1 MDEAAARR
9 ILLVRAF
16 ETTPGAP
23 WSDADR
29 RWADREAQ
37 REAGTA
43 QADAEA
49 LIAGRARLAS
59 QRLVSR
65 DPGIG
70 TLLAAIDMPA
80 WASTTLAAI
89 AFAIGL
95 ASDAIGGSHRINLLA
110 PPLLALMVWNLA
122 VYALLAAHALR
133 GRGAGSV
140 RGPWRSALQALLDR
154 MIALALPRQRSKA
167 MVRFVADWSASGRAL
182 HGQRLAR
189 ALHLAAAAFAL
200 GALAS
205 MYGRGLAFEYRAGWD
220 STFLDADAVRRI
232 LGIVLAPARAFAGL
246 ELPDAARL
254 AALHFAG
261 GAGENAARWIHAW
274 AVSVLVVVVLPRLAL
289 AGLATWRAGQLAKAF
304 ALALEGDYFEPLL
317 GRLASARP
325 SATRVAVDPAAPP
338 RTIALSLVS
347 HTNVGKTT
355 LARTLLRRDIGEV
368 RDADHVTFA
377 AEGHTLVES
386 NAGDRLELWDTP
398 GFGDSVRL
406 AARLSQSSTPVGWFL
421 GEVWDRVR
429 DRAFWSSQHAV
440 RNVFERSD
448 VVLYLVDAHQAPI
461 ERSRFVD
468 SQNARSLTPALS
480 RRERVG
486 TAELADANPGKVDT
500 DLAMVDAELRV
511 LELLRKPV
519 VVLLNRLGPPKP
531 ADEQAAEVA
540 VWRQRLAGR
549 ACVRDVLALDA
560 FTRCWVDEGTLLD
573 AVARMLA
580 GDLQPAFARLVSAWH
595 ERSQAVWRES
605 MQVLAQRLARAAL
618 DRETVAAGG
627 WTGRLMDVGASLGLR
642 QRGAAGEPATA
653 RERAMQRLAERLA
666 ADVRASTDDLIH
678 LHELGGHA
686 TDEVLD
692 SLAQHFA
699 ADEPLDEGRAAL
711 WGGIASGALI
721 GLKADL
727 ASGGLTLG
735 GGMLAGGIV
744 GALGAAGLA
753 RGYNQVRGV
762 ETPTIAWSRDAL
774 DAQARAVLMAYL
786 AVAHHGRGRG
796 DWAVNERPR
805 FWGDAVDAV
814 LESHRAS
821 LHTAWALRDDAAAP
835 SAPLDSELQRWVT
848 RASGELL
855 HTLYPASGALAARA

>member
-29 RWADREAQ
+29 RWADREAL

-43 QADAEA
+43 RADAEA
-49 LIAGRARLAS
+49 LIVGRARLAS
-59 QRLVSR
+59 LRLASR

-70 TLLAAIDMPA
+70 TLLAVIDVPA

-95 ASDAIGGSHRINLLA
+95 ASDAIGGSHRINMLA
-110 PPLLALMVWNLA
+110 PPLLALMVWNVA

-154 MIALALPRQRSKA
+154 MIALALPRQRGKA

-232 LGIVLAPARAFAGL
+232 LGIVLAPARVLAGF

-289 AGLATWRAGQLAKAF
+289 AALATWRAGQLAQAF
-304 ALALEGDYFEPLL
+304 PLALEGDYFEPLL

-368 RDADHVTFA
+368 RDAEHVTFA

-448 VVLYLVDAHQAPI
+448 VVLYLVDAH
-461 ERSRFVD
+461 
-468 SQNARSLTPALS
+468 AL
-480 RRERVG
+480 
-486 TAELADANPGKVDT
+486 AA

-549 ACVRDVLALDA
+549 TCVREVLALDA

-573 AVARMLA
+573 AVARMLV
-580 GDLQPAFARLVSAWH
+580 GDLQAAFARLVSAWH

-618 DRETVAAGG
+618 DRETVGAGD
-627 WTGRLMDVGASLGLR
+627 WAGRLKDVGASLGLR

-666 ADVRASTDDLIH
+666 ADVRASTDELIS

-686 TDEVLD
+686 TDEVLGL
-692 SLAQHFA
+692 LAEHYA

-762 ETPTIAWSRDAL
+762 ETPTIAWSPAAL
-774 DAQARAVLMAYL
+774 DAQARAALMGYL

-796 DWAVNERPR
+796 DWREHERPR
-805 FWGDAVDAV
+805 FWGAAVDAV
-814 LESHRAS
+814 MAS
-821 LHTAWALRDDAAAP
+821 QRDRLHAAWALRDDSAAAP
-835 SAPLDSELQRWVT
+835 GALPDGLQQWLMQ
-848 RASGELL
+848 ASGDLL
-855 HTLYPASGALAARA
+855 QALYPAARAVGATPDPRRATWQGGY